1 MMPLFFHL
9 EAHLWLLYAL
19 FANGILCALILKR
32 VSAQAKVLLVAPEA
46 VGVVGLFCSLA
57 LNAGLFATL
66 QPFGISSEVAPGY
79 LRVGLL
85 VSTMTLLFVLIWL
98 QARSSPNA
106 TASYTPMPPRTFSYW
121 PKSAISPAWLSDHML
136 STCGIRMFAYGFV
149 ALVLFYNGALIEQ
162 VSDGWWHLSLA
173 NTLANDLGFSG
184 MRAHLLGIEERAYP
198 ALWHINL
205 AVLRIVSG
213 QSLPEL
219 FNASTPWLAV
229 IKLMAVY
236 LFALALTQS
245 RGTATLS
252 LLLFIMLPGLAASYL
267 RVSAWPSH
275 LSYTA
280 WFFAFFAIFKVF
292 DGVAR
297 ANSKSALRL
306 AHIKTLVSDNVAALL
321 AVALAALIMFFTH
334 KVELVWLF
342 IAISSYVLCLL
353 SLRSARSVEAG
364 WLPLLRWGAFL
375 LLLSLVLV
383 VAYLLVFGREL
394 ASRNWDFLLMYCAP
408 LVLLFLIVGLAWS
421 AQRSSTGRSSYILF
435 GLLVVVFILLIDWR
449 HLASAFYPE
458 IAHPMRA
465 ARQWPLQSIGW
476 FGGTLFVPGWHL
488 QLRNGLVP
496 LGLLS
501 IPIAWW
507 LAAYYPRRASW
518 FLASC
523 GTVALL
529 LCVSPYLHTWLREV
543 MDYHSVWRVSIMIF
557 HPLVFALALLM
568 LWRACKPWSIRSV
581 LPASVLAIVC
591 GALVA
596 YSSYHLES
604 VTVVEKRNHGSAQR
618 DWNVHY
624 SQDYV
629 YYDGSFRYS
638 DDFAQ
643 LRAWVADDAV
653 VLADLA
659 TSYYASAY
667 LRGSVV
673 NVHPHQGRGQVTQ
686 WQPYLKRGGLC
697 AATTP
702 MASSELATI
711 LAARAQTQTLWYLHN
726 NDRLNKNVRA
736 SCESNRAHIV
746 LPFLQRY
753 GERVYKGEHLE
764 LWALPLQKLQAPQ

>member
-1 MMPLFFHL
+1 MPLFFHI
-9 EAHLWLLYAL
+9 ESHLWLLYAL
-19 FANGILCALILKR
+19 FANGILCVLILKR
-32 VSAQAKVLLVAPEA
+32 FSAQAKALLVAPEA

-66 QPFGISSEVAPGY
+66 QPLGISSEVAPGY

-85 VSTMTLLFVLIWL
+85 VSTMTLLLALTWL
-98 QARSSPNA
+98 QAGTSPNA
-106 TASYTPMPPRTFSYW
+106 TVSDATTPPRALFYW
-121 PKSAISPAWLSDHML
+121 PKSLISPIRLSEHL
-136 STCGIRMFAYGFV
+136 LTSCGIRMFAYGFV
-149 ALVLFYNGALIEQ
+149 ALVLFYNGALIEP

-205 AVLRIVSG
+205 AVLKLVSG

-252 LLLFIMLPGLAASYL
+252 LILFIVLPGLAASHL

-280 WFFAFFAIFKVF
+280 LFFAFFAIFKVF

-297 ANSKSALRL
+297 VNSKSGLRL
-306 AHIKTLVSDNVAALL
+306 ANIKTLVRDNVAALL
-321 AVALAALIMFFTH
+321 AVVLAALIMFFTH

-342 IAISSYVLCLL
+342 IAMSSYLLCLL
-353 SLRSARSVEAG
+353 SLRSAQTVEIG
-364 WLPLLRWGAFL
+364 WSPWLRWGSSSLLLVLALLVTYFL
-375 LLLSLVLV
+375 L
-383 VAYLLVFGREL
+383 FEREL
-394 ASRNWDFLLMYCAP
+394 AIRNWDFWLVYCAP
-408 LVLLFLIVGLAWS
+408 LVLLLLVVGLVWN
-421 AQRSSTGRSSYILF
+421 AQRSSAGRAGYILF
-435 GLLVVVFILLIDWR
+435 GLLVGVLILLIDWR

-458 IAHPMRA
+458 LAYPMRP

-507 LAAYYPRRASW
+507 LAVYHPRRASW

-523 GTVALL
+523 GTAALVV
-529 LCVSPYLHTWLREV
+529 CVSPYLHTWLREV
-543 MDYHSVWRVSIMIF
+543 LDYHSVWRVSIMVF
-557 HPLVFALALLM
+557 HPLIFALALLT
-568 LWRACKPWSIRSV
+568 LWRACKPWSVRSL
-581 LPASVLAIVC
+581 LPVGLLVMVC

-596 YSSYHLES
+596 YSSYHFQS
-604 VTVVEKRNHGSAQR
+604 NTVLDKRNHGSAQR
-618 DWNVHY
+618 DWNLHY
-624 SQDYV
+624 SQDYA

-643 LRAWVADDAV
+643 LRAWVSDDDV
-653 VLADLA
+653 LLADLA

-673 NVHPHQGRGQVTQ
+673 NVHPHQGRGQMTQ

-697 AATTP
+697 AATAPT
-702 MASSELATI
+702 ASSELATI

-746 LPFLQRY
+746 LPFLQRH
-753 GERVYKGEHLE
+753 GERVYKGEYLE
-764 LWALPLQKLQAPQ
+764 LWALPLHTLQEPQQ